1 MLLHVESKS
10 LEEIAQYSPEKL
22 TRDNI
27 ADLLAEL
34 DAWRAMAAAVD
45 RYAETPEEIAE
56 YIAGLEETA
65 GGCNNAD
72 HSEFPDL
79 KEYFEDTVNAMCE
92 ISGAWPCASAYD
104 QNLRSAVIE
113 CIERGAEIIELE
125 RAK

>member
-1 MLLHVESKS
+1 MLLHAENKS
-10 LEEIAQYSPEKL
+10 LEETARYSPEKFDYETL
-22 TRDNI
+22 VG
-27 ADLLAEL
+27 LMAEL
-34 DAWRAMAAAVD
+34 DAWRDMAAAVD
-45 RYAETPEEIAE
+45 GYAETPEEIAAA
-56 YIAGLEETA
+56 IAGLEETA

-92 ISGAWPCASAYD
+92 ISGAWPCVSAYD

>member
-1 MLLHVESKS
+1 MLLHAENKS
-10 LEEIAQYSPEKL
+10 LSEIAQYSPEKL

>member
-113 CIERGAEIIELE
+113 CIERGAEIIENE
-125 RAK
+125 RG